1 MGAAS
6 RFRAVSWSLPQE
18 LSNQPKVTRNYEEI
32 THAGQ
37 DFISMNP
44 RFLRCLRAISLRDEG
59 EIGAP

>member
-1 MGAAS
+1 MQA
-6 RFRAVSWSLPQE
+6 
-18 LSNQPKVTRNYEEI
+18 
-32 THAGQ
+32 Q